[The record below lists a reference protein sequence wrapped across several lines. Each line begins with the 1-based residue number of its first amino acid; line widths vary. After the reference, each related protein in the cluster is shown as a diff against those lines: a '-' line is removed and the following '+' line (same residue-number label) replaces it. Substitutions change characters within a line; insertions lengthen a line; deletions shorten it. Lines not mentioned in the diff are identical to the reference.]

1 MRNISKGSS
10 LTLKSNSNITIFT
23 IQEIIRPFGGSC
35 IAYRVSYKENDE
47 IIHYGILKEYCPAF
61 LEDHG
66 QTVRDENGALI
77 IPEEYSNQFN
87 DGLEYFKNTYKT
99 INNYLSNNL
108 SASNYH
114 TVQMGLYEGNNT
126 AYTLTSC
133 DYGKSYEKIEDK
145 SLHMLLK
152 IMLSVTK
159 AVEMYHNAGFLHLDI
174 KPKNILILDDV
185 ADLIKLFDFDSLT
198 GIEKIKQR
206 EIDRIPVPEDYYV
219 PELNNRN
226 LRNIGVS
233 TDIFEIGAMMFERL
247 FDFSPNE
254 DCISSNSKYDYD
266 SVTLLNGLSPKTK
279 YELDELFKHTLRVS
293 PRERY
298 KSTEE
303 LKTQL
308 SKLISLTSDNTP
320 YVMNMPKWQ
329 PSFFSVGR
337 QDEIREVKNRLD
349 SDGYVFIKA
358 MGGTGKSE
366 LAKMYAE
373 KYADEYHTVQFC
385 KYTGSLKSVVSSIEI
400 NGVNNSDYSNADELV
415 KEKNK
420 VLHGSDNHTLLIIDN
435 FNVTYDEYLRDF
447 LPADNNGFK
456 VIFTTRCEPANNYY
470 SNKVFELSTLPE
482 DVALT
487 LFYNHSSIEKTAEN
501 DEFVKKILKTIQ
513 YNTLV
518 LVLLA
523 QSIKKTGC
531 SLNDILNKLNDS
543 ELDNINGEVF
553 HEYDFSSIDGENYNR
568 VFAHLNTI
576 FNISNLT
583 DIQKEVLKDIS
594 IVANIGIE
602 VQDFIEHCECQYITN
617 DEIDN
622 LCSLGWITKED
633 DEFISLHPI
642 LSDLIAANN
651 SIEKKKSYYCLADY
665 ITDSCCVFEDEHID
679 VLNTVFAYLVHLDKR
694 LKGEISF
701 TIIDTKLSLAKT
713 YFNLYDAKN
722 ATVKYNEA
730 ESIIK
735 KSFRY
740 KPRYCV
746 LYFGLAEI
754 EENFGSLDKAIEL
767 YEKAI
772 TYFKKTIN
780 MFYQLCFDSLCGI
793 ASCYE
798 KKHDYEKAYS
808 YYIKAYNY
816 SQNRGIKDGFKQFI
830 FPSTKKDLTECIPA
844 LCDDIIGVCTEL
856 EMYGEI
862 KKFQAIKENV
872 QSLIFKELDSESKS
886 EYDEVNEAKSHLD
899 KAKELFNKS
908 NIKDGV
914 KEFFKYLDF
923 IKEEYGEESPVYT
936 EGIGDVLPIL
946 ITANSSD
953 GNVSIS
959 ALDSTFEFL
968 KSKYGENSMR
978 VAEYLILV
986 SEALSDTREIEFSEN
1001 CAEKAKQI
1009 CKNLNQKNTFTYQ
1022 EANLVIINALII
1034 QGKTDK
1040 LRDVVNEIDFD
1051 MFKSKSDFEKLVKY
1065 SGMALTELGEYDKA
1079 IEICK
1084 KLIDKQNVTP
1094 MILCMACYI
1103 IIESYLEQGNS
1114 EDTLVY
1120 LNIEK
1125 PILDSLD
1132 DCWQKNEYLDLYYYG
1147 YSVVKSLQ
1155 GNNDEAISI
1164 IDEALENIHIDNEY
1178 INYMMKCRLYT
1189 AKTRFYRN
1197 KNDFKGGLACI
1208 SSIEDFLEDDNTLL
1222 KYKLEIL
1229 DNLASCYVANGEI
1242 DKGIDYYT
1250 QLEAIN
1256 EQIGKSVSE
1265 SMLISHVYFIDALL
1279 AGGSHKACQYIEK
1292 AEKLVEALNLHDSI
1306 NNARLENSL
1315 GVYLSDYEGRHTL
1328 AREKCEDA
1336 KDILE
1341 KIGAESTPLY
1351 QTVLQNLDYLRD
1363 VIMKDII
1370 NDMAKS
1376 MVEENALYDEEDG
1389 NE

>member
-1 MRNISKGSS
+1 MRKLDNVIIIFGEEKFKIEECLGS
-10 LTLKSNSNITIFT
+10 
-23 IQEIIRPFGGSC
+23 GGSC

-47 IIHYGILKEYCPAF
+47 IVHYGILKEYCPAF

-66 QTVRDENGALI
+66 QDLRDKNGSLI
-77 IPEEYSNQFN
+77 IPEEYANQFN
-87 DGLEYFKNTYKT
+87 EGLEYFKNTYKT

-198 GIEKIKQR
+198 SIEKIKHR

-233 TDIFEIGAMMFERL
+233 TDIFEISAMMFERL

-279 YELDELFKHTLRVS
+279 YELDELFKHTLRIS

-303 LKTQL
+303 LKAQL

-329 PSFFSVGR
+329 PSLFSVGR

-373 KYADEYHTVQFC
+373 KYAYEYHTVQFC

-400 NGVNNSDYSNADELV
+400 NGINNSDYSNADELV

-501 DEFVKKILKTIQ
+501 DEFVKKILETIQ

-523 QSIKKTGC
+523 QSIKKAGC
-531 SLNDILNKLNDS
+531 SLNDILNKLNDA

-583 DIQKEVLKDIS
+583 DIQKEILKDMSLI
-594 IVANIGIE
+594 ANIGIE
-602 VQDFIEHCECQYITN
+602 IDEFIKNCECSYFTEK
-617 DEIDN
+617 EIN
-622 LCSLGWITKED
+622 TLCSLGWIEKED
-633 DEFISLHPI
+633 EKIISLHPI
-642 LSDLIAANN
+642 VSDLMAANKEV
-651 SIEKKKSYYCLADY
+651 EKKKSYKALAGNIVDLCY
-665 ITDSCCVFEDEHID
+665 VFGDEHID
-679 VLNTVFAYLVHLDKR
+679 MLNMMFAYLIHINKR
-694 LKGEISF
+694 LNCEISF
-701 TIIDTKLSLAKT
+701 LNIDTKLSLGKA
-713 YFNLYDAKN
+713 YFNLFNAKE
-722 ATVKYNEA
+722 AKKMYYKA
-730 ESIIK
+730 ESLIK
-735 KSFRY
+735 NSFRF
-740 KPRYCV
+740 KPRYCISK
-746 LYFGLAEI
+746 FGLAEI
-754 EENFGSLDKAIEL
+754 EEMFGSPDKAIEL
-767 YEKAI
+767 YLISIEYMKR
-772 TYFKKTIN
+772 TIN
-780 MFYQLCFDSLCGI
+780 NFYQIHLDALCGI
-793 ASCYE
+793 ASCFS
-798 KKHDYEKAYS
+798 KKHDYGKAYD
-808 YYIKAYNY
+808 YYLQAYEYTQSNDR
-816 SQNRGIKDGFKQFI
+816 SDKIKQFI
-830 FPSTKKDLTECIPA
+830 FPSTPKNLTASVPE
-844 LCDDIIGVCTEL
+844 LCDDLIEVCTEL
-856 EMYGEI
+856 EKFDEIEKYKYLKEQIISENIDPTELQKLNGIAETLEKAEEFFFNGNLKEGI
-862 KKFQAIKENV
+862 KKFAEY
-872 QSLIFKELDSESKS
+872 LDS
-886 EYDEVNEAKSHLD
+886 L
-899 KAKELFNKS
+899 
-908 NIKDGV
+908 
-914 KEFFKYLDF
+914 
-923 IKEEYGEESPVYT
+923 KEEYGEESPVYK
-936 EGIGDVLPIL
+936 EIFGVFLPL
-946 ITANSSD
+946 MLSANSND
-953 GNVSIS
+953 GSFSIS
-959 ALDSTFEFL
+959 ALDDSIEFFK
-968 KSKYGENSMR
+968 KSYGENSR
-978 VAEYLILV
+978 KLAEYLTLI
-986 SEALSDTREIEFSEN
+986 AQIASDTNEYIF
-1001 CAEKAKQI
+1001 AEKCAKKAKDI
-1009 CKNLNQKNTFTYQ
+1009 CLSLNLKNTFTYQ
-1022 EANLVIINALII
+1022 EANLVLINSLILQARTNGI
-1034 QGKTDK
+1034 
-1040 LRDVVNEIDFD
+1040 REVVNEIDFN
-1051 MFKSKSDFEKLVKY
+1051 MFKSKSDYEQLVKHA
-1065 SGMALTELGEYDKA
+1065 GLAFVELHEYDKA
-1079 IEICK
+1079 IEICSA
-1084 KLIDKQNVTP
+1084 LIDKKDVTP
-1094 MILCMACYI
+1094 VIFCIACYVVSQSYVEKGDPNNALI
-1103 IIESYLEQGNS
+1103 YLEK
-1114 EDTLVY
+1114 
-1120 LNIEK
+1120 EK
-1125 PILDSLD
+1125 TVLDSLEKSTMSE
-1132 DCWQKNEYLDLYYYG
+1132 QLKGLYHCV
-1147 YSVVKSLQ
+1147 YSLACSLQ
-1155 GNNDEAISI
+1155 GDNEKAIDVLNNY
-1164 IDEALENIHIDNEY
+1164 IDDCNIDNDFFESIMLCRIY
-1178 INYMMKCRLYT
+1178 ILRTNYYRNLLDFNNALKSIEPAIIFLDSDNIILKWRFEILYLLSICYT
-1189 AKTRFYRN
+1189 AT
-1197 KNDFKGGLACI
+1197 
-1208 SSIEDFLEDDNTLL
+1208 
-1222 KYKLEIL
+1222 
-1229 DNLASCYVANGEI
+1229 GEV
-1242 DKGIDYYT
+1242 DTGIDYFT
-1250 QLEAIN
+1250 RLEQLFEAKGQYGDSKILEYLVHFIEALMTVGN
-1256 EQIGKSVSE
+1256 ENTIK
-1265 SMLISHVYFIDALL
+1265 
-1279 AGGSHKACQYIEK
+1279 YILK
-1292 AEKLVEALNLHDSI
+1292 AEKIADDLNLY
-1306 NNARLENSL
+1306 NTFTGAQLENDT
-1315 GVYLSDYEGRHTL
+1315 GVYISDYEGRHTL
-1328 AREKCEDA
+1328 AREKCEKA
-1336 KDILE
+1336 KEILE
-1341 KIGAESTPLY
+1341 NLGCDDTPLY

>member
-1 MRNISKGSS
+1 M
-10 LTLKSNSNITIFT
+10 
-23 IQEIIRPFGGSC
+23 
-35 IAYRVSYKENDE
+35 
-47 IIHYGILKEYCPAF
+47 
-61 LEDHG
+61 
-66 QTVRDENGALI
+66 
-77 IPEEYSNQFN
+77 EE
-87 DGLEYFKNTYKT
+87 T
-99 INNYLSNNL
+99 
-108 SASNYH
+108 
-114 TVQMGLYEGNNT
+114 GN
-126 AYTLTSC
+126 
-133 DYGKSYEKIEDK
+133 
-145 SLHMLLK
+145 
-152 IMLSVTK
+152 
-159 AVEMYHNAGFLHLDI
+159 
-174 KPKNILILDDV
+174 
-185 ADLIKLFDFDSLT
+185 
-198 GIEKIKQR
+198 
-206 EIDRIPVPEDYYV
+206 
-219 PELNNRN
+219 
-226 LRNIGVS
+226 
-233 TDIFEIGAMMFERL
+233 
-247 FDFSPNE
+247 
-254 DCISSNSKYDYD
+254 
-266 SVTLLNGLSPKTK
+266 
-279 YELDELFKHTLRVS
+279 
-293 PRERY
+293 
-298 KSTEE
+298 
-303 LKTQL
+303 
-308 SKLISLTSDNTP
+308 
-320 YVMNMPKWQ
+320 
-329 PSFFSVGR
+329 
-337 QDEIREVKNRLD
+337 
-349 SDGYVFIKA
+349 
-358 MGGTGKSE
+358 
-366 LAKMYAE
+366 
-373 KYADEYHTVQFC
+373 
-385 KYTGSLKSVVSSIEI
+385 
-400 NGVNNSDYSNADELV
+400 
-415 KEKNK
+415 
-420 VLHGSDNHTLLIIDN
+420 
-435 FNVTYDEYLRDF
+435 
-447 LPADNNGFK
+447 
-456 VIFTTRCEPANNYY
+456 
-470 SNKVFELSTLPE
+470 
-482 DVALT
+482 
-487 LFYNHSSIEKTAEN
+487 
-501 DEFVKKILKTIQ
+501 
-513 YNTLV
+513 
-518 LVLLA
+518 
-523 QSIKKTGC
+523 
-531 SLNDILNKLNDS
+531 
-543 ELDNINGEVF
+543 
-553 HEYDFSSIDGENYNR
+553 
-568 VFAHLNTI
+568 
-576 FNISNLT
+576 
-583 DIQKEVLKDIS
+583 
-594 IVANIGIE
+594 
-602 VQDFIEHCECQYITN
+602 
-617 DEIDN
+617 
-622 LCSLGWITKED
+622 
-633 DEFISLHPI
+633 
-642 LSDLIAANN
+642 
-651 SIEKKKSYYCLADY
+651 
-665 ITDSCCVFEDEHID
+665 
-679 VLNTVFAYLVHLDKR
+679 
-694 LKGEISF
+694 
-701 TIIDTKLSLAKT
+701 
-713 YFNLYDAKN
+713 
-722 ATVKYNEA
+722 
-730 ESIIK
+730 
-735 KSFRY
+735 
-740 KPRYCV
+740 
-746 LYFGLAEI
+746 
-754 EENFGSLDKAIEL
+754 
-767 YEKAI
+767 
-772 TYFKKTIN
+772 
-780 MFYQLCFDSLCGI
+780 
-793 ASCYE
+793 
-798 KKHDYEKAYS
+798 
-808 YYIKAYNY
+808 
-816 SQNRGIKDGFKQFI
+816 
-830 FPSTKKDLTECIPA
+830 
-844 LCDDIIGVCTEL
+844 
-856 EMYGEI
+856 
-862 KKFQAIKENV
+862 
-872 QSLIFKELDSESKS
+872 
-886 EYDEVNEAKSHLD
+886 
-899 KAKELFNKS
+899 
-908 NIKDGV
+908 
-914 KEFFKYLDF
+914 
-923 IKEEYGEESPVYT
+923 
-936 EGIGDVLPIL
+936 VLPIL

-1065 SGMALTELGEYDKA
+1065 SGMALAELGEYDKA

-1370 NDMAKS
+1370 KNMAKS